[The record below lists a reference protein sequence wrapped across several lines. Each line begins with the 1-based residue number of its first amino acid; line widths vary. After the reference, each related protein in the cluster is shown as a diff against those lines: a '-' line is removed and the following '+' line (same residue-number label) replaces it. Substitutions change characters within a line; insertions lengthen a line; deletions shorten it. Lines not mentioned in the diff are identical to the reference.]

1 MEQSSSLGVTA
12 PSRGQLA
19 GELVLDIRPHTVL
32 PAKGHRGGVG
42 AASSAQCSILG
53 AATMGPSGGAAVGSV
68 GETSQAELTQWELEK
83 SHRFPIRCFVPS
95 KRQPVLS
102 N

>member
-1 MEQSSSLGVTA
+1 MG
-12 PSRGQLA
+12 
-19 GELVLDIRPHTVL
+19 
-32 PAKGHRGGVG
+32 
-42 AASSAQCSILG
+42 SA
-53 AATMGPSGGAAVGSV
+53 

-95 KRQPVLS
+95 KRQAVLS